1 MSSRRRSNA
10 IRYMP
15 RICAVIL
22 LTSSLGLTS
31 TSQSSTDE
39 TSTKSAV
46 PAAPATAAGPCDTP
60 QHHQFDFWVG
70 DWQVFEAKSNRL
82 VGYDRVEKHS
92 HGCIVQQNLTM
103 VTDLYRGTGVG
114 YRMSGISVNRFD
126 GESWLELW
134 ADDTWGAIALR
145 GTLDEHGSM
154 VLTTL
159 IPSRNRDLRLVWER
173 RPDGS
178 VRTLQYVAAAG
189 SGKWELF
196 GDLIYRPNR

>member
-1 MSSRRRSNA
+1 VPNRRFA
-10 IRYMP
+10 TIRYMTGA
-15 RICAVIL
+15 CAALVLTVTGL
-22 LTSSLGLTS
+22 LPASG
-31 TSQSSTDE
+31 
-39 TSTKSAV
+39 APV
-46 PAAPATAAGPCDTP
+46 PAAPAAQTQSAAGACDTP

-70 DWQVFEAKSNRL
+70 DWQVFAAKSNQL

-103 VTDLYRGTGVG
+103 VTDLYRGPGLG

-126 GESWLELW
+126 GDSWLELW

-145 GTLDEHGSM
+145 GTLDAHGSM

-159 IPSRNRDLRLVWER
+159 TPSRNRDLRLVWER

-178 VRTLQYVAAAG
+178 VRTLQYVAPAG

>member
-1 MSSRRRSNA
+1 MPDRRFST
-10 IRYMP
+10 IRYMAGA
-15 RICAVIL
+15 CAAIL
-22 LTSSLGLTS
+22 LTATGLL
-31 TSQSSTDE
+31 
-39 TSTKSAV
+39 SATAASV
-46 PAAPATAAGPCDTP
+46 PAAPAAQTQPAAGACDTP

-70 DWQVFEAKSNRL
+70 DWQVFEAKSNQL

-103 VTDLYRGTGVG
+103 VTDLYRGPGVG

-126 GESWLELW
+126 GASWLELW

-145 GTLDEHGSM
+145 GTLDAHGSM

-159 IPSRNRDLRLVWER
+159 TPSRNRDLRLVWER
-173 RPDGS
+173 RSDGS
-178 VRTLQYVAAAG
+178 VRTLQYVAPAG